1 MHILIENLSYYY
13 PDGQQALSDVSLEIS
28 KGERIAIVG
37 PNGAGKSTLLLH
49 LNGILKGNGKIA
61 IDGVNLTDKSLP
73 FIRRKVGI
81 IFQDPNDQLF
91 CPTVRD
97 DVAFGPEHF
106 GLTHDKIDQV
116 VTTAL
121 NHVAMNHKA
130 HRPAHHLSLGERR
143 RVAIAAVLACEP
155 EILVFDEPIAMLDPK
170 RQREMISFIKGT
182 NKTVIIATHDP
193 QFALTTTTRCI
204 IMNGGKI
211 VADGKSEQILN
222 DHELLSKHGL

>member
-1 MHILIENLSYYY
+1 MHIIIQNLSYHY
-13 PDGQQALSDVSLEIS
+13 PDGQKALSDVSLTIS
-28 KGERIAIVG
+28 KGERIALVG

-49 LNGILKGNGKIA
+49 LNGILKGIGEIA
-61 IDGVNLTDKSLP
+61 IDGVILSDETLP
-73 FIRRKVGI
+73 IIRRKVGI

-106 GLTHDKIDQV
+106 GLTHDKIDHV

-155 EILVFDEPIAMLDPK
+155 EILVFDEPIAMLDPR
-170 RQREMISFIKGT
+170 RQREMTSFIRET
-182 NKTVIIATHDP
+182 QKTVIIATHDP

-204 IMNGGKI
+204 LMNSGKI
-211 VADGKSEQILN
+211 VADGPSKEILGN
-222 DHELLSKHGL
+222 GQLLAQYGL